1 MKKNTDRTPAHRVQ
15 STMEPGQH
23 RERTGQSVGRILLSR
38 TISKKRRL
46 LFWMV
51 TIWAIVIGCF
61 VTDLFVC
68 PWTAVFQEPF
78 FSYMRLP

>member
-1 MKKNTDRTPAHRVQ
+1 MNRDRTPAHRVQ
-15 STMEPGQH
+15 STMESGEAQRKDGQ
-23 RERTGQSVGRILLSR
+23 TVGRTLLPQI
-38 TISKKRRL
+38 ISKKRRL
-46 LFWMV
+46 LFWMF

-78 FSYMRLP
+78 FSSKKLP